1 MMVRIVYAGLLLMH
15 PPAFRRRFMAE
26 MLYIFDQAAL
36 SASAIPL
43 LCDALVSLARQWV
56 LRSGAWKLAAA
67 VLGACLQVAAGGLV
81 WTALRHDGRWQGNAP
96 APDLPA
102 LEGLLR
108 FSLVS
113 IGAIVLMVVMASLW
127 MGRFMRKRR

>member
-1 MMVRIVYAGLLLMH
+1 MVRMLYAGLLLMH

-26 MLYIFDQAAL
+26 MLYIFDEAAL
-36 SASAIPL
+36 STSAFPL
-43 LCDALVSLARQWV
+43 LVDALLSLARQWV

-67 VLGACLQVAAGGLV
+67 VLGACLQVAAGGLI
-81 WTALRHDGRWQGNAP
+81 WAALRHDGRWQGSMP
-96 APDLPA
+96 ASDLLA
-102 LEGLLR
+102 LDGLLQ

-113 IGAIVLMVVMASLW
+113 IGAIVLMVVTASLW